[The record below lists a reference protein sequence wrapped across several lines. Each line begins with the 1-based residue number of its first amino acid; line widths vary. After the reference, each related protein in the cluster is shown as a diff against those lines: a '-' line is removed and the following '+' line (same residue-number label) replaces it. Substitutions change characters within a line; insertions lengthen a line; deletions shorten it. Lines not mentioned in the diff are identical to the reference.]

1 MKRIALKTIKS
12 KADKIESNSGVGLSG
27 VGLSI
32 KPKQVNKPE
41 FYVSDE
47 YGNFF
52 CMYRNGYP
60 YWSKNISEAREL
72 TEETQFNTLVRWE
85 SGIRK
90 LKQEWL

>member
-1 MKRIALKTIKS
+1 MNRIALKTINKS
-12 KADKIESNSGVGLSG
+12 AKTDKTESNSVSVGF
-27 VGLSI
+27 SI

-52 CMYRNGYP
+52 CMYRKGYP

-72 TEETQFNTLVRWE
+72 TEETHFNSLVRWE